1 MAKILITGNGFDL
14 FHHLPTRYHHFISI
28 MQTIEG
34 NQYNADVSFDKLF
47 GRVFKIKHQCE
58 YDLIEENYNTAKI
71 KFSYEKLNIIKGLLE
86 TNLWYKHFKNV
97 TEIDTWIDFE
107 IEVEYILNQLSIFNK
122 YDDKSVVK
130 RNFFKD
136 ELMHQTNLNHFN
148 IVEFLANFKF
158 KLKPK
163 YINVRKGVVDLK
175 EILEDLLVSFND
187 FILIFNQYLVDIV
200 CTFYPYRKQIEL
212 IAFESID
219 KIYTFNYTPTFENI
233 YNVDKSKIV
242 YLHGEINENSQ
253 SQNLVL
259 GVSELNS
266 EVIKSKTHGFTKYYQ
281 KANKNTNPRFIDVP
295 KDYEKGLSETIFYI
309 IGHSLDES
317 DKEYIIDLFDF
328 LKFDNNRY
336 SKICVF
342 YISSKDK
349 ENKWNNLFNIID
361 KNLVTEMHKTE
372 RLYFVKLNIENVL
385 SEFLKTTKSSGGW
398 G

>member
-1 MAKILITGNGFDL
+1 
-14 FHHLPTRYHHFISI
+14 
-28 MQTIEG
+28 
-34 NQYNADVSFDKLF
+34 
-47 GRVFKIKHQCE
+47 
-58 YDLIEENYNTAKI
+58 
-71 KFSYEKLNIIKGLLE
+71 
-86 TNLWYKHFKNV
+86 
-97 TEIDTWIDFE
+97 
-107 IEVEYILNQLSIFNK
+107 LSIFNK

-212 IAFESID
+212 IAFASID